1 MPEMN
6 RHSLYFIAPGRLETR
21 EEPCPIPASDQVLVK
36 TCFSAISPGTEGL
49 VYRGQFPDELTL
61 DATIGDLA
69 SKFSYPLKYGYAA
82 VGQVLASGRAV
93 DPAWEGRWV
102 FAFHPH
108 ESHFIAQPEDLI
120 PVPPGISPE
129 QAVFVANMET
139 AVNFLMDGAPLIG
152 DRVVVFGQGIVGL
165 LTTALLARFPL
176 AKLISL
182 DRYLNRRQASLE
194 LGAHASLAPEE
205 LADPAQINHW
215 LPGKADLVYELSGD
229 PVALDQAI
237 SLTGFTGRVVIGSWY
252 GKKRANLNLGGHFHR
267 NRIRL
272 LSSQV
277 SSLDPALSGR
287 WTKSR
292 RFDLAWEMI
301 RQVRPQQLITQRLPL
316 EQAGQAYQL
325 LDQTPEAAIQV
336 IFSYSD

>member
-1 MPEMN
+1 MN
-6 RHSLYFIAPGRLETR
+6 RRSLYFIAPGRLETR
-21 EEPCPIPASDQVLVK
+21 EEPCPGPSHDQVLVE
-36 TCFSAISPGTEGL
+36 THYSAISSGTEGL

-69 SKFSYPLKYGYAA
+69 SDFSYPLKYGYAA
-82 VGQVLASGRAV
+82 VGRVLAIGPEV

-108 ESHFIAQPEDLI
+108 ESHFIARPADLI

-129 QAVFVANMET
+129 QAVFVPNMET
-139 AVNFLMDGAPLIG
+139 AINFLMDGAPLIG
-152 DRVVVFGQGIVGL
+152 EQAVVFGQGIVGL

-176 AKLISL
+176 GKLISL
-182 DRYLNRRQASLE
+182 DRYTNRRQASLN
-194 LGAHASLAPEE
+194 LGAHASLPPEE
-205 LADPAQINHW
+205 LSDPVQINHW
-215 LPGKADLVYELSGD
+215 LPGLADLAYELSGV
-229 PVALDQAI
+229 PAALDQAI
-237 SLTGFTGRVVIGSWY
+237 ALTGFAGRVVIGSWY
-252 GKKRANLNLGGHFHR
+252 GKKRAHLNLGGHFHR

-272 LSSQV
+272 ISSQV
-277 SSLDPALSGR
+277 STLDPALSGR
-287 WTKSR
+287 WTKGR

-301 RQVRPQQLITQRLPL
+301 RQVQLQQLITQRLPL

-336 IFSYSD
+336 IFSYRD